1 MEKNTTHT
9 EKTWDLKTKIEPTIK
24 MKDIIALVLFLITS
38 SALADD
44 CVFDET
50 SYRNFI
56 TEYAAS
62 HPKTKLTDDKSG
74 LSIQHDHETILITGG
89 GCDHLGGSIVATGNA
104 VFNQEELLAKVGS
117 LSAEYASWLIDTKQL
132 QSAIKNKSWTL
143 EDGFYRINLDEM
155 TVFEAFQDED
165 GKIEISF
172 YIN

>member
-1 MEKNTTHT
+1 MTN
-9 EKTWDLKTKIEPTIK
+9 
-24 MKDIIALVLFLITS
+24 MKLLSLITILLIS
-38 SALADD
+38 NFTNAEE
-44 CVFDET
+44 CIFDET

-74 LSIQHDHETILITGG
+74 LSIQHNHETILITGG
-89 GCDHLGGSIVATGNA
+89 GCDHLGGSIVVTGNA
-104 VFNQEELLAKVGS
+104 VFNQDELLAKVGS